1 MSTQYRPEI
10 DGLRALAVLP
20 VLLYHIGFSSF
31 SGGFIGVD
39 VFFVISGYLIT
50 AIILRE
56 KSNDDFSIG
65 RFYERRARRIL
76 PALLVVIFACLCVSY
91 FWMAPSQL
99 KEFGGSSISAI
110 FFVSNLFFL
119 KHSSY
124 FDAASEE
131 MPLLHTWSLAVEE
144 QYYIIFPIFILLTW
158 RFGFKAV
165 FSLVIMGF
173 LLSLGLSEYGW
184 RNHNTANFFLIPFR
198 AWEILAGSICA
209 FILFKREEI
218 KQHQVLPLL
227 GLAMIIASMFVYDE
241 KTPFPSLYTLLPVI
255 GASLIILFCTANS
268 LVGRLLTLKPMVFI
282 GLISYSAYL
291 WHQPLLAFYRIRF
304 GDDFSLLLKLAILL
318 LSFVVA
324 YFSWRYIETPFRT
337 KAAAAKDKK
346 QPRVFWVSSTAM
358 SVLAAGGLVLF
369 LNNGF
374 PERHSVNNQKM
385 VALEHQV
392 RNNYGLSPNCQS
404 FNLSDHCKTTQEP
417 EVLLWGDSFAMH
429 LGGALVSADED
440 IKLIQLTQNSCPPLI
455 DFSILRPNKK
465 GAESCI
471 SFNRNVLSFIAK
483 TPSIKKVIIS
493 SQIAYLV
500 DQKAIANNGELVSAD
515 QDEISQKFLNT
526 ASKVNELGREVLFV
540 SPTPA
545 NGRDLGKCV
554 FRKKMFGGD
563 LDDCS
568 FRRSD
573 YSDDARR
580 AFRVTD
586 NIKKHVNTLL
596 LSELICDDNDCATS
610 HNGVPLYRDS
620 GHLSYEGAKIIGER
634 SDQLKAFIN

>member
-1 MSTQYRPEI
+1 MSIKYRPEI

-20 VLLYHIGFSSF
+20 VLLYHIGFAGF

-39 VFFVISGYLIT
+39 IFFVISGYLIT
-50 AIILRE
+50 SIILRE
-56 KSNDDFSIG
+56 KTEDNFSIAK
-65 RFYERRARRIL
+65 FYERRARRIL
-76 PALLVVIFACLCVSY
+76 PALLVMIFACLCVSY

-110 FFVSNLFFL
+110 FFVSNLFFM
-119 KHSSY
+119 KHSTY

-173 LLSLGLSEYGW
+173 LLSLGMSEYGW
-184 RNHNTANFFLIPFR
+184 RNHNIANFFLIPFR

-209 FILFKREEI
+209 FIMFRRSEVK
-218 KQHQVLPLL
+218 HQQALPIIGLTMILASVVL
-227 GLAMIIASMFVYDE
+227 YD
-241 KTPFPSLYTLLPVI
+241 KHTPFPSSYTLLPVV
-255 GASLIILFCTANS
+255 GTTLIILFCSASS
-268 LVGRLLTLKPMVFI
+268 LIGKFLTLRPMIFI

-291 WHQPLLAFYRIRF
+291 WHQPLLAFYRIRL
-304 GDDFSLLLKLAILL
+304 GGDFSLLLKVGILFT
-318 LSFVVA
+318 SFVVA
-324 YFSWRYIETPFRT
+324 YLSWRFIETPFRKKSPTDST
-337 KAAAAKDKK
+337 K
-346 QPRVFWVSSTAM
+346 QTSRVIWTSTAAM
-358 SVLAAGGLVLF
+358 SVLAAGGLALF

-374 PERHSVNNQKM
+374 TERQSVNNQKM
-385 VALEHQV
+385 VTLEHQV
-392 RNNYGLSPNCQS
+392 RNNYGLSQDCQS
-404 FNLSDHCKTTQEP
+404 FNLSDHCKTTQDP

-429 LGGALVSADED
+429 LGGALVSADKD

-455 DFSILRPNKK
+455 DFSILRPNIK
-465 GAESCI
+465 GAEDCI
-471 SFNRNVLSFIAK
+471 TFNREVMGFIAS

-500 DQKAIANNGELVSAD
+500 DQKAIGNNGEMVSANK
-515 QDEISQKFLNT
+515 DEISQKFLNT

-545 NGRDLGKCV
+545 DGRDLGKCV
-554 FRKKMFGGD
+554 FRKNMFGGD
-563 LDDCS
+563 LQDCS
-568 FRRSD
+568 FLRSE
-573 YSDDARR
+573 YSADARQ
-580 AFRVTD
+580 AFQVTD
-586 NIKKHVNTLL
+586 NIKQHVNTLL

-610 HNGVPLYRDS
+610 KNGVPIYRDT
-620 GHLSYEGAKIIGER
+620 GHLSYDGAKIIGEK
-634 SDQLKAFIN
+634 SVQLKAFIN